1 MPKIKVNKAE
11 RPCINCQYQNSGSC
25 NNVYECAKYQVFL
38 TGEDASEVEDL
49 GTKNIE
55 LMILEILG

>member
-1 MPKIKVNKAE
+1 MPRIKIHQAE
-11 RPCINCQYQNSGSC
+11 KPCINCQYQNSGSC

-38 TGEDASEVEDL
+38 TGEDSSEVEDL